1 MHAHDDGERPV
12 DLRELL
18 GDAAVAGLRKASAA
32 VLLRHVE
39 PEQPALAELPDL
51 VVTDPAPLLDGAL
64 VVVLAELAG
73 GRHEL
78 ADPLLLA
85 LVGAR
90 VGEDEVLVDLAEEE
104 RLREGGDALL
114 GLGRLLCGGGLH

>member
-1 MHAHDDGERPV
+1 RTPP
-12 DLRELL
+12 
-18 GDAAVAGLRKASAA
+18 A

-39 PEQPALAELPDL
+39 PEQPALAELADL
-51 VVTDPAPLLDGAL
+51 VIADPAPLLDGAL
-64 VVVLAELAG
+64 VVVLAELAS

-78 ADPLLLA
+78 ANPLLLA

-104 RLREGGDALL
+104 RLREGGDTLL
-114 GLGRLLCGGGLH
+114 RRRRLLCGGGLH